1 MSNIYY
7 YKGEL
12 DRLNSINEINVWIMQ
27 NKNQYK
33 WCKENNL
40 LLNSCFDHLP
50 CVCSMNSKES
60 KFIKLYD
67 SLNEIMEYHKLEKY
81 AENELF
87 FYNNIKTDEIKIKEW
102 LIKNTKKASEYLA
115 CFLIDYLDYSENEN
129 EIYHLLAYSN
139 VEEKIE
145 ILIQRN
151 DFKNLIEYIELFDEL
166 YYKKK
171 LYPEDL

>member
-12 DRLNSINEINVWIMQ
+12 DRLNSINEINVWITQ

-40 LLNSCFDHLP
+40 LLNSCFDDLP

-60 KFIKLYD
+60 EFIKLYD
-67 SLNEIMEYHKLEKY
+67 SLNEIMEYHKLEDY
-81 AENELF
+81 AENELI

-102 LIKNTKKASEYLA
+102 LIKNKKNASEYLA
-115 CFLIDYLDYSENEN
+115 CFLIDYLNYSENEN

-139 VEEKIE
+139 VEKKIE
-145 ILIQRN
+145 IFIQRN
-151 DFKNLIEYIELFDEL
+151 DFKNLIEYIELFN
-166 YYKKK
+166 KH
-171 LYPEDL
+171 